1 MLKVFRNIRRALLNQ
16 GQTGRYL
23 KYALGEIILVVIGI
37 LIALQIN
44 KWNENSKSQKRIYN
58 YFDKMLVEM
67 RHNKGVLKSVQEV
80 NLKFYEDVDRI
91 ARITAEKNP
100 DSIPVLNSIL
110 GSLTVAGD
118 IQVSFPVMDEFYEQD
133 LQVAITN
140 DSLKIYLNGLLDMRS
155 LRNQVSQ
162 WAIDSYLNNIEPFY
176 LKHINYSKTATNGS
190 KKGYVLAGPDTN
202 FEELMNSMEFWNVI
216 TLKQEANNYSAR
228 ILERTLY
235 MLEKVSVFLEKEL
248 KNPA

>member
-100 DSIPVLNSIL
+100 DSIPVLNSII
-110 GSLTVAGD
+110 GKPYRCRRYS
-118 IQVSFPVMDEFYEQD
+118 SFFPRY
-133 LQVAITN
+133 
-140 DSLKIYLNGLLDMRS
+140 G
-155 LRNQVSQ
+155 
-162 WAIDSYLNNIEPFY
+162 
-176 LKHINYSKTATNGS
+176 
-190 KKGYVLAGPDTN
+190 
-202 FEELMNSMEFWNVI
+202 
-216 TLKQEANNYSAR
+216 
-228 ILERTLY
+228 
-235 MLEKVSVFLEKEL
+235 
-248 KNPA
+248 